1 MLRVL
6 AYRQVSFSKFPRLF
20 KSFVSLLSSLKQH
33 YSFMLPGDPL
43 PKKKAL
49 MLTFDHASVDF
60 YTHVF
65 PLLQNLQI
73 PAVIGVAW
81 RYVADL
87 EGEDLPL
94 MCELLPLIF

>member
-1 MLRVL
+1 
-6 AYRQVSFSKFPRLF
+6 
-20 KSFVSLLSSLKQH
+20 
-33 YSFMLPGDPL
+33 MLPGDPL

-87 EGEDLPL
+87 EGEDLPIDVRIA
-94 MCELLPLIF
+94 PSDF